1 MSKYDL
7 SNFKIKIAPRDKE
20 QVEIEA
26 ASRFTKADETLG
38 VVEEIPK
45 DNSVKKKSYQKVIRK
60 TFSLTKTDIELI
72 LKIKDK
78 ALNKKNVLSDSA
90 IARIGLLL
98 ISELSDDDLVSL
110 SKRLKKTPLGRP
122 IR

>member
-26 ASRFTKADETLG
+26 SSRFTKA
-38 VVEEIPK
+38 
-45 DNSVKKKSYQKVIRK
+45 NSVKKKSYQKVIRK
-60 TFSLTKTDIELI
+60 TFSITKTEIELI

-78 ALNKKNVLSDSA
+78 ALNKKVILSDSA
-90 IARIGLLL
+90 IARIGFLLL
-98 ISELSDDDLVSL
+98 SDLSDGDLVSL
-110 SKRLKKTPLGRP
+110 SKRLEKTPLGRP
-122 IR
+122 VK

>member
-26 ASRFTKADETLG
+26 SSRFTKADETLG

-45 DNSVKKKSYQKVIRK
+45 ANSVKKKSYQKVIRK
-60 TFSLTKTDIELI
+60 TFSITKTEIELI

-78 ALNKKNVLSDSA
+78 ALNKKVILSDSA
-90 IARIGLLL
+90 IARIGFLLL
-98 ISELSDDDLVSL
+98 SDLSDGDLVSL
-110 SKRLKKTPLGRP
+110 SKRLEKTPLGRP
-122 IR
+122 VK